1 MKLGTWLLAMCEP
14 LLGRILAS
22 LGFSVI
28 TIVGM
33 QAVMTQLKNQF
44 VNQMNSLPGDMLNV
58 FLLSGGGVALGMV
71 FGAVSTRVMLWQIQN
86 ATKILGANR

>member
-22 LGFSVI
+22 LGMSVV

-33 QAVMTQLKNQF
+33 SAVIGQLKTQF
-44 VNQMNSLPGDMLNV
+44 VSEMGGLPSDMLNL
-58 FLLSGGGVALGMV
+58 FLLSGGGVALGMI

-86 ATKILGANR
+86 ATKILGKNS